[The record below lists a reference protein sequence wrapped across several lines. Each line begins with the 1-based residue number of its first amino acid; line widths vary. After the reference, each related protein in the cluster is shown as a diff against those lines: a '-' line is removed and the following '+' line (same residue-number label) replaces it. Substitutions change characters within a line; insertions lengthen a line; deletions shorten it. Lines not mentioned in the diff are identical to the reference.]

1 MSNIT
6 TAEIQMVLIGATM
19 LLYGIQ
25 WIAVN
30 LEEDKKLY
38 NFIWTCCIMLQFIT
52 IGLIRIVDKSVI

>member
-6 TAEIQMVLIGATM
+6 TAEIQMGLIGATM

-38 NFIWTCCIMLQFIT
+38 NFIWACCIILQFVT
-52 IGLIRIVDKSVI
+52 IGLINIADMA